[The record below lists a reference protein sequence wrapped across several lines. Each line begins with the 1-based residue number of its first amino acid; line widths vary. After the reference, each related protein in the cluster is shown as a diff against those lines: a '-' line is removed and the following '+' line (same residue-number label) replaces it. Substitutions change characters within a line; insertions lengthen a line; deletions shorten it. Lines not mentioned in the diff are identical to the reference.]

1 MSITPSWF
9 FSFGPNFNKSS
20 YAFENLSW
28 IKRQETNQSVMNHFR
43 FIATWL
49 KSIDEETLFSSD
61 SPAVLLSF
69 GNMLTLDG
77 ASRRSMSPSGFLYL
91 ILSDGED
98 DISRRLFDR

>member
-77 ASRRSMSPSGFLYL
+77 APSLDESKWL
-91 ILSDGED
+91 PLSDSLDGED